1 MSSSRI
7 SSMLLFS
14 FHDLCRSVL
23 YFVLF
28 NASKVFACLFVC
40 LFVCLMIF
48 NAIFNNIS
56 VILWQSVLLVEETT
70 DLSQV
75 TDKLYHI
82 MVYSLHWSR
91 FKLTTSVVLGTGCI
105 GSCKSNYHT
114 ITATTAPP
122 AKCTRSTKVCV
133 HRVKELTNNTSSN
146 IRLRLGIVI
155 IIPRVKGEII

>member
-1 MSSSRI
+1 MFSSRI
-7 SSMLLFS
+7 SSMLRFS

-28 NASKVFACLFVC
+28 NASQVLLC
-40 LFVCLMIF
+40 LFVCLMVF
-48 NAIFNNIS
+48 NAICNNIS

-82 MVYSLHWSR
+82 MVFSSPQSHWSR
-91 FKLTTSVVLGTGCI
+91 FKLTISVVLGTGSI
-105 GSCKSNYHT
+105 GSCKSNYNT

-122 AKCTRSTKVCV
+122 AKCTRSIKVCV
-133 HRVKELTNNTSSN
+133 HRVNKLTNNTSSN
-146 IRLRLGIVI
+146 TMTLV
-155 IIPRVKGEII
+155 